1 MCPMCYESFESPE
14 TLQEHFELN
23 HNENMSSSP
32 STTSISSGIEN
43 SIVRYIFNNS
53 NRLIEYFEF

>member
-1 MCPMCYESFESPE
+1 MCYESFESPE

-23 HNENMSSSP
+23 HNENVSSSP

-43 SIVRYIFNNS
+43 SMVLSSFN
-53 NRLIEYFEF
+53 